1 MRYVKTGCVTSLFW
15 LALIVPSL
23 AQNTVRCTA
32 GTVGGK
38 CINPGVA
45 TTAQQLSRLT
55 VFGASRYV
63 LPLSPSQEAA
73 HADPLLQSDKRQPK
87 FGLDATGGGA
97 LSGAGSPN
105 FVYGAW
111 N

>member
-38 CINPGVA
+38 Y
-45 TTAQQLSRLT
+45 QSWRRHH
-55 VFGASRYV
+55 GA
-63 LPLSPSQEAA
+63 AA
-73 HADPLLQSDKRQPK
+73 RA
-87 FGLDATGGGA
+87 
-97 LSGAGSPN
+97 
-105 FVYGAW
+105 
-111 N
+111 